1 MKTMLKTIAAVAA
14 VATLP
19 AVVANAA
26 RLEHRW
32 SFNGDINDSV
42 GTATATTIGTS
53 TTVNYIDNAAVRTG
67 ADQAGTYATA
77 LCLGSS
83 LISGNSATLE
93 IWATR
98 NHHTEDMRV
107 FDWGSGTRE
116 YLCIGWNDS
125 PQMWFRKNNKGINGA
140 TIDNCFAN
148 DVKYHIVVTVTKDED
163 NSVKVDFVCRNAA
176 DPSAD
181 VKRDTSTVS
190 DWGDVAKV
198 LSANLYLGHSQWPG
212 ESGNDANATYDEV
225 RLWSGVVPDELL
237 ALSAV
242 MGPDVLALSYD
253 NEGKANISI
262 AADGILPISVSTVGN
277 GYTLDGSVSLGAGA
291 AIQFD
296 AAGIPDGMTFTAEGG
311 FNVPS
316 GAVEDYVT
324 WTGSGKYNV
333 TLNGNTISLS
343 PAATIAD
350 VKTAPRL
357 RIGILSDIH
366 LKDTVAVQKLE
377 RALRVF
383 RKGRVDGVLICG
395 DLADSGIV
403 SQLEELAGTWE
414 KVFPGSKGIDG
425 GYVER
430 LFHYGDHDN
439 RGYLRK
445 NDSATKEL
453 YSLSDAEYGENLIFK
468 HPKDVWE
475 RVFGEPWTPI
485 MHKRVK
491 GYDFILAH
499 FNPAGRNTTPGL
511 KPFLEGLKLDASRP
525 FFYSQHRV
533 LRNTVC
539 GSGVWGQDD
548 GSVGCILSA
557 YPNCCAF
564 CGHSHQ
570 TAVREDAIWQGAF
583 TAIQV
588 PSLRYVTH
596 EDGHQNKPNGGLAE
610 QGMLLLV
617 YDDSMVVQRI
627 DFANRRPLAEAWR
640 IPLAGAERPFAHAT
654 RRRTAAVPQFEKDAR
669 LGAWVEERLNSLS

>member
-1 MKTMLKTIAAVAA
+1 MPRAM
-14 VATLP
+14 
-19 AVVANAA
+19 
-26 RLEHRW
+26 
-32 SFNGDINDSV
+32 
-42 GTATATTIGTS
+42 
-53 TTVNYIDNAAVRTG
+53 
-67 ADQAGTYATA
+67 
-77 LCLGSS
+77 
-83 LISGNSATLE
+83 
-93 IWATR
+93 
-98 NHHTEDMRV
+98 
-107 FDWGSGTRE
+107 
-116 YLCIGWNDS
+116 
-125 PQMWFRKNNKGINGA
+125 
-140 TIDNCFAN
+140 
-148 DVKYHIVVTVTKDED
+148 
-163 NSVKVDFVCRNAA
+163 
-176 DPSAD
+176 
-181 VKRDTSTVS
+181 
-190 DWGDVAKV
+190 
-198 LSANLYLGHSQWPG
+198 
-212 ESGNDANATYDEV
+212 
-225 RLWSGVVPDELL
+225 
-237 ALSAV
+237 
-242 MGPDVLALSYD
+242 
-253 NEGKANISI
+253 
-262 AADGILPISVSTVGN
+262 
-277 GYTLDGSVSLGAGA
+277 
-291 AIQFD
+291 
-296 AAGIPDGMTFTAEGG
+296 
-311 FNVPS
+311 
-316 GAVEDYVT
+316 
-324 WTGSGKYNV
+324 
-333 TLNGNTISLS
+333 
-343 PAATIAD
+343 AATIVD

-445 NDSATKEL
+445 NDSATKEP

-539 GSGVWGQDD
+539 GSGVYGQDD

-617 YDDSMVVQRI
+617 YDDRMVVQRI

-669 LGAWVEERLNSLS
+669 LGAWVEERQSKDGESKRALSIEFPVVNGLSGGIRAYDYEVTIDALCFGGDSQRSVKRVFSPGIQFAPACDAGNVRASFELDEFKSWNALKSRSWGALHVAVRPREVFGGMGAAVEADVQ